1 MFLHV
6 PLTLPPNPRV
16 LQCSWFQ
23 VLTVGR
29 GPLPPGSAPA
39 PFYFPTQNIDYDYC
53 VFTFTEVL
61 YRHANVPEDEP
72 TAKWLVELRTS
83 DQYTT

>member
-1 MFLHV
+1 MFMV
-6 PLTLPPNPRV
+6 PGLDCWKGALA
-16 LQCSWFQ
+16 S
-23 VLTVGR
+23 
-29 GPLPPGSAPA
+29 GSAPA
-39 PFYFPTQNIDYDYC
+39 PFYLPTQNIDYGYC

-72 TAKWLVELRTS
+72 TAKWLVGLRTS